1 MRFSR
6 PFVRHTGGMSRPHF
20 RDSRLAPA
28 ALLLI
33 VGATLGACSS
43 NTTSSVPPPSHSSS
57 APATSPATSPSGE
70 PTSGP
75 GAISAI
81 ESNWATFF
89 NAKTPFARR
98 LALLQ
103 NGDAFASV
111 IKAQEGQGLAA
122 LATSK
127 VSHVSF
133 TGTNQA
139 AVTYTIYVSGKPALK
154 NQSGVVVYE
163 DGVWK
168 VGGAS
173 FCALLVLE
181 NGGSS
186 KGLPAACNG

>member
-6 PFVRHTGGMSRPHF
+6 PFVRHTCGMSRLHF

-28 ALLLI
+28 ALLLA
-33 VGATLGACSS
+33 VGITLGACSS
-43 NTTSSVPPPSHSSS
+43 NTSSTPPASHSSS
-57 APATSPATSPSGE
+57 APATSPAATPSGE
-70 PTSGP
+70 PTSGA
-75 GAISAI
+75 GAIAAI
-81 ESNWATFF
+81 QSNWATFF

-103 NGDAFASV
+103 NSQAFASV
-111 IKAQEGQGLAA
+111 IKAQQGKGLAA

-139 AVTYTIYVSGKPALK
+139 AVTYTIYVGGKPALK
-154 NQSGVVVYE
+154 NQSGVVVYQ

-168 VGGAS
+168 VGVAS

-181 NGGSS
+181 NAGSS
-186 KGLPAACNG
+186 KGLPAACSG